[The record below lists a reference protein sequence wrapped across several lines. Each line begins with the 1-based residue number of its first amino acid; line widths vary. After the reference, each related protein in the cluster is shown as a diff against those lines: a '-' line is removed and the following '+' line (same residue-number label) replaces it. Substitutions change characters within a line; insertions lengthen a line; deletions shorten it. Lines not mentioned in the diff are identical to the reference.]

1 MFLFKA
7 KKADPK
13 KIDEN
18 LKVNVDLEIIT
29 KMNQEFAVSLD
40 LNETLMTALQ
50 VIIARINAQAANI
63 FLINEKKKKFECIA
77 SLHQNYLDEYELDLK
92 DGVMGKAVE
101 QRKCIRVGN
110 VRKDVRE
117 IAEFYFDLD
126 NKTNFTTYSVLCSP
140 LIAANEC
147 IGVIHCLNK
156 KTDDKLFIEDDRQL
170 LETLSAPAAL
180 AIRNAKMAK
189 EMVEKNK
196 IQKEVEI
203 VGDIQK
209 SLLSQNKKDPFPIAG
224 INIPAKVVSGD
235 FYNFADLGDG
245 KYGFGVADVSG
256 KGIKSSLLMSKAS
269 SLYRCLSKTNFSAA
283 DLLIQLNNEICE
295 TISRGMFVT
304 MLVGIYDSNK
314 KEMLL
319 SSAGHEPPIIYSKD
333 GSFTNYSE
341 AGPPLG
347 IMAKTKYTE
356 HTIPFADSSMYIF
369 TDGITEI
376 KNPNG
381 EMLESEGF
389 QNYIKKYQATP
400 NNERLK
406 TMIDDIL
413 NAGHIQKDDLTIVV
427 IDGK

>member
-1 MFLFKA
+1 MFFKLG
-7 KKADPK
+7 KSQKEESEK
-13 KIDEN
+13 N
-18 LKVNVDLEIIT
+18 SQLNVDLEIIT
-29 KMNQEFAVSLD
+29 KMNQEFAISLD
-40 LNETLMTALQ
+40 LNDTLQTALQ
-50 VIIARINAQAANI
+50 VIIKRINAQAANI
-63 FLINEKKKKFECIA
+63 FLINEKRKKFECIA

-147 IGVIHCLNK
+147 LGVIHCLNK
-156 KTDDKLFIEDDRQL
+156 KTNDKLFVEDDRKL

-189 EMVEKNK
+189 EMIEKNK

-203 VGDIQK
+203 VGEIQR
-209 SLLSQNKKDPFPIAG
+209 SLLSKNKKDNFPIAG

-235 FYNFADLGDG
+235 FYNFSDLGNG
-245 KYGFGVADVSG
+245 IYGFGVADVSG

-269 SLYRCLSKTNFSAA
+269 SLYRCLSKSIHSTSE
-283 DLLIQLNNEICE
+283 LLMILNNEICE

-304 MLVGIYDSNK
+304 MLIGIYDSNK
-314 KEMLL
+314 KELKM
-319 SSAGHEPPIIYSKD
+319 SSAGHEPPLILNKD
-333 GSFTNYSE
+333 GNFSTFDD

-347 IMAKTKYTE
+347 IMAKTKYNE
-356 HTIPFADSSMYIF
+356 SILSFDKSSMYVF

-376 KNPNG
+376 KSPKGN
-381 EMLESEGF
+381 MLGSEGF
-389 QNYIKKYQATP
+389 QDYIKKFQS
-400 NNERLK
+400 NNINERLK
-406 TMIDDIL
+406 IMIDDIL
-413 NAGHIQKDDLTIVV
+413 NAGNIQKDDLTILVV
-427 IDGK
+427 ESL

>member
-180 AIRNAKMAK
+180 AIRNAKMTK
-189 EMVEKNK
+189 EMIEKNK

-304 MLVGIYDSNK
+304 MLIGIYDSNK

-319 SSAGHEPPIIYSKD
+319 SSAGHEPPIILSKD
-333 GSFTNYSE
+333 GNFTNYSE

-347 IMAKTKYTE
+347 IMPKTKYTE
-356 HTIPFADSSMYIF
+356 HTIPFSDISMYIF

-381 EMLESEGF
+381 EMLGSEGF
-389 QNYIKKYQATP
+389 QNYIKKYQANP
-400 NNERLK
+400 NNEKLK